1 MHQYGDDGTYND
13 GGVAGKASSF
23 AGEVGVDG
31 TLDDL
36 GHGAGQQ
43 RLEDADH
50 EDEAADEH
58 HEGDDEHDEPYYLL
72 LQARP
77 VENVG
82 TCGRTTEHQR

>member
-1 MHQYGDDGTYND
+1 MHQDGDDGTYDD
-13 GGVAGKASSF
+13 GGVAGEAGGL

-31 TLDDL
+31 ALDDL

-58 HEGDDEHDEPYYLL
+58 HEGDDEYDEAYYLL
-72 LQARP
+72 LQACP

-82 TCGRTTEHQR
+82 T